1 MDKNNLN
8 LEKNRFCQE
17 YADEAF
23 IIENWDLLSEETQ
36 KMLKLVGVS
45 PNGNK

>member
-1 MDKNNLN
+1 MKNEN
-8 LEKNRFCQE
+8 LESTE
-17 YADEAF
+17 DF
-23 IIENWDLLSEETQ
+23 IIKNWDLVSEETQ